1 MERQSVLIKL
11 MPRFKAKKVLVL
23 GLGREGKA
31 SLEFLLANYQTLQIT
46 ELAVS
51 DVNVDVCRTC
61 IELATSK
68 YQQTIKAYSG
78 SNYLVAL
85 NQYDLILKSPGISFK
100 NLEYLPP
107 KAETQCLPSLK
118 LAPQA
123 EVTCQVDFFLQLYG
137 GQTVAVTGTKGKST
151 TTTLINELLNATAHK
166 AALLGNIGI
175 PAFKELFSL
184 ADKAAALELS
194 CHQLE
199 FTKHSSRVALLTN
212 LYEEHLDHYHNL
224 AEYYGS
230 KLNLIRYGL
239 SDQIVILPAYE
250 QTLIDLALPELHS
263 EQTVFYLCKNSVE
276 LAHLQAIYERR
287 QILGRAYAFKYDLGA
302 HKLACL
308 GELRQAEYEQAK
320 KFPELDL
327 QLSEQLQIEHLQL
340 DSVLAIIAT
349 FAYCYTRQVELNGVN
364 QISALQKY
372 WNLFAND
379 YKVKLNDCLLAFK
392 GLEHRLQYVGNYQ
405 THPVYNDS
413 ISTIPLAAVKALKAL
428 PVCQT
433 IILGGLDRGIDYSLL
448 EDYLYDKN
456 LQVIGLKDTGWQII
470 DRLAKRTETLGL
482 YKVNSMQEAVKI
494 AYEVTCPEQGI
505 LLSPAAASYNTYKD
519 FVERGLDFVK
529 EIKQQA

>member
-1 MERQSVLIKL
+1 MERQSVLRKL

-31 SLEFLLANYQTLQIT
+31 SLEFLLENYQTLQLA

-51 DVNVDVCRTC
+51 DVNTDVCRTC
-61 IELATSK
+61 IELATNK
-68 YQQTIKAYSG
+68 YQLTIKAYSG
-78 SNYLVAL
+78 NDYLAEL
-85 NQYDLILKSPGISFK
+85 NRYDIILKSPGISFK
-100 NLEYLPP
+100 NLEYLPTT
-107 KAETQCLPSLK
+107 AETLCLPSLK
-118 LAPQA
+118 LAPKA
-123 EVTCQVDFFLQLYG
+123 EVTCQVDLFLQLYG
-137 GQTVAVTGTKGKST
+137 QQTVAVTGTKGKST
-151 TTTLINELLNATAHK
+151 TTTLINDLLNATKHQAV
-166 AALLGNIGI
+166 LLGNIGI
-175 PAFKELFSL
+175 AAFQELFSL
-184 ADKAAALELS
+184 GDKAAALELS

-199 FTKHSSRVALLTN
+199 FTNHTSRVALLTN

-250 QTLIDLALPELHS
+250 QTLINLALPQLHS
-263 EQTVFYLCKNSVE
+263 EQTVFYLCKNAVE
-276 LAHLQAIYERR
+276 LANLQAVYERR
-287 QILGRAYAFKYDLGA
+287 QMLGRAYAFKYELSE
-302 HKLACL
+302 HKLVFL
-308 GELRQAEYEQAK
+308 GELRQAEYKRAANSL
-320 KFPELDL
+320 ELEL
-327 QLSEQLQIEHLQL
+327 QFSEQLQIEHLQL

-349 FAYCYTRQVELNGVN
+349 FAYCYTRQFELNSVS

-372 WNLFAND
+372 WTMFAND
-379 YKVKLNDCLLAFK
+379 YKVNLNNCLLAFK

-405 THPVYNDS
+405 MHPVYNDS

-456 LQVIGLKDTGWQII
+456 LQVIGLKDTGWQIV

-494 AYEVTCPEQGI
+494 AYEVTMPERGI

-519 FVERGLDFVK
+519 FAERGIDFVK

>member
-11 MPRFKAKKVLVL
+11 MPRFKDKKVLVL

-31 SLEFLLANYQTLQIT
+31 SLEFLLANYQTLQLA

-51 DVNVDVCRTC
+51 DVNLDVCRAC
-61 IELATSK
+61 VELATSK
-68 YQQTIKAYSG
+68 YQRTIKAYGG
-78 SNYLVAL
+78 SEYLLAL
-85 NQYDLILKSPGISFK
+85 SRYDLILKSPGISFK
-100 NLEYLPP
+100 DLEYLPT
-107 KAETQCLPSLK
+107 KVEELCLPSLK
-118 LAPQA
+118 LAPKA
-123 EVTCQVDFFLQLYG
+123 EVTCQVDLFLQLYG

-175 PAFKELFSL
+175 PAFTELFSL

-250 QTLIDLALPELHS
+250 QTLINLALPELHS
-263 EQTVFYLCKNSVE
+263 KQTVFYLCKNSIE
-276 LAHLQAIYERR
+276 LADLQAIYERK
-287 QILGRAYAFKYDLGA
+287 QMQGRAYAFKYELSA
-302 HKLACL
+302 HKLAFL
-308 GELRQAEYEQAK
+308 GELRQAEYKQATK
-320 KFPELDL
+320 LPELDL

-340 DSVLAIIAT
+340 DCVLAIIAT
-349 FAYCYTRQVELNGVN
+349 FAYCYTQQVELNVLS
-364 QISALQKY
+364 QISDLQKY
-372 WNLFAND
+372 WTIFAND
-379 YKVKLNDCLLAFK
+379 YKANLNDCLLAFK
-392 GLEHRLQYVGNYQ
+392 GLEHRLQYVGIYRM
-405 THPVYNDS
+405 HPVYNDS

-428 PVCQT
+428 PVCET

-448 EDYLYDKN
+448 EDYLYEKN

-470 DRLAKRTETLGL
+470 DRLAKRTKALGL
-482 YKVNSMQEAVKI
+482 YKAKSMQEAVKI
-494 AYEVTCPEQGI
+494 AYDVTLPERGI